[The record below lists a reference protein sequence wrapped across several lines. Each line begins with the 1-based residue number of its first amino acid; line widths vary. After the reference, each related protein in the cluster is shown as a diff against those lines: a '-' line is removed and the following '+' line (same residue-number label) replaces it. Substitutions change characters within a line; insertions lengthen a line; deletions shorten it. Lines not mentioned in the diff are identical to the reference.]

1 MDVSISLQIENKTSL
16 PDTDNPKL
24 NFQLRSKVFLMLSP
38 KTCKYTQSVKTCA
51 WLERKIQKNGGGRK
65 IWLVYVGQIFS
76 QQGFASRWW
85 VALKDSRAS
94 ASFEIEI
101 GFLFAT
107 ASRDLM
113 NKPVGRFGPI
123 SVCARDRPTRADIVA
138 VVRATNRS
146 IKEQ

>member
-1 MDVSISLQIENKTSL
+1 M
-16 PDTDNPKL
+16 
-24 NFQLRSKVFLMLSP
+24 
-38 KTCKYTQSVKTCA
+38 
-51 WLERKIQKNGGGRK
+51 
-65 IWLVYVGQIFS
+65 
-76 QQGFASRWW
+76 
-85 VALKDSRAS
+85 ALKDSRAS

-123 SVCARDRPTRADIVA
+123 SVSARDRPTTADIVA
-138 VVRATNRS
+138 LVRATNRS